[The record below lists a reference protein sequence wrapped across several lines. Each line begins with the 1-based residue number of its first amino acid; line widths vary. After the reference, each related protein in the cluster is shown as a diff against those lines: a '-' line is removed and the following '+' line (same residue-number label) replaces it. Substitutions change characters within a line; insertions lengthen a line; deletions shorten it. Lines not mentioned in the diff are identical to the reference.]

1 MKCPECGGK
10 GYKEYEAGLIQV
22 PCATCKA
29 TGEVP
34 GWKLDQILKREGK
47 TNDNPTDDGTT
58 FTPNLRYHENVA
70 EAKKKIEALDDSA
83 NRVGPDNFPTR
94 GADTRKP
101 SKPKK
106 RRTKKKT
113 AKKSR

>member
-1 MKCPECGGK
+1 MECSECGGK

-22 PCATCKA
+22 PCKECEA
-29 TGEVP
+29 TGDVP

-47 TNDNPTDDGTT
+47 TNDNPTDEG
-58 FTPNLRYHENVA
+58 A
-70 EAKKKIEALDDSA
+70 GSDDK
-83 NRVGPDNFPTR
+83 PTR
-94 GADTRKP
+94 GPDTGKP

-106 RRTKKKT
+106 RRAKKKT